1 MSGIELF
8 FISEEKDREWEVVL
22 GGGLDGIKVV
32 ELNETKAIGLINWKR
47 NQTTD
52 VYWY

>member
-1 MSGIELF
+1 VKKKTGE
-8 FISEEKDREWEVVL
+8 REVVL
-22 GGGLDGIKVV
+22 GGGLDAIKVV
-32 ELNETKAIGLINWKR
+32 ELNETKAIGLINLKR